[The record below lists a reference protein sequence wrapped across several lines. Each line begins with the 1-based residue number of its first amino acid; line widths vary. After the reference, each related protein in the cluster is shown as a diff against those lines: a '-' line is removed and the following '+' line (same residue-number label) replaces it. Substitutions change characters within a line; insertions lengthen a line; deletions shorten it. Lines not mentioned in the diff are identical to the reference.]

1 MARGTKTTE
10 FLKECMSDA
19 LIKLMQEKNFSK
31 ITVNDITTVAGV
43 GRSTWFR
50 NFVTKSDALTFKL
63 VRLWERWAK
72 EHNLSDH
79 QRFNLDNA
87 RDFFRFNYGIRDL
100 LKTIYN
106 AEIQSCIYDAF
117 CVVMMPQ
124 YEVSPLECYHS
135 RFYAYGIFG
144 LLEEW
149 VKRDFKETPEEMTG
163 LFYRVMNDRNS
174 GVLV

>member
-87 RDFFRFNYGIRDL
+87 RDFF
-100 LKTIYN
+100 
-106 AEIQSCIYDAF
+106 
-117 CVVMMPQ
+117 
-124 YEVSPLECYHS
+124 
-135 RFYAYGIFG
+135 
-144 LLEEW
+144 
-149 VKRDFKETPEEMTG
+149 
-163 LFYRVMNDRNS
+163 
-174 GVLV
+174 

>member
-117 CVVMMPQ
+117 CVVI
-124 YEVSPLECYHS
+124 VSCYPCIYQHIPRQQTRYPLLLQG
-135 RFYAYGIFG
+135 RFGRKHFVYI
-144 LLEEW
+144 LC
-149 VKRDFKETPEEMTG
+149 R
-163 LFYRVMNDRNS
+163 
-174 GVLV
+174 